1 MASFHSEVFNMAV
14 FNDIVFDSS
23 YAPQGM
29 HELWQGQRSL
39 SRFIAYVAELE
50 GELLA
55 IRAFRRCGIP
65 GLTGSHGVPVIT
77 FRLVSIARL
86 LGYACMT
93 GAFTDGLFEKYIAGL
108 ILLGEQIDPRAW
120 NFGFNEGLMHFDE
133 MRSDD
138 EASEEQ
144 RAVFC
149 VNAEYI
155 A

>member
-1 MASFHSEVFNMAV
+1 MAV
-14 FNDIVFDSS
+14 FNDIVFDRSN
-23 YAPQGM
+23 APQGM

-39 SRFIAYVAELE
+39 SRFIAYVAEIE

-55 IRAFRRCGIP
+55 IRAFRRCGTP
-65 GLTGSHGVPVIT
+65 GLTGSHG
-77 FRLVSIARL
+77 LVSIARL

-93 GAFTDGLFEKYIAGL
+93 GAFTDDLFEKYIAGL

-120 NFGFNEGLMHFDE
+120 NFGFNEGLIHFDE

-138 EASEEQ
+138 EAIEEQ
-144 RAVFC
+144 RAVFFA
-149 VNAEYI
+149 NAENI

>member
-1 MASFHSEVFNMAV
+1 MTSFYFEELSMTE
-14 FNDIVFDSS
+14 FNDIVFDRSV
-23 YAPQGM
+23 APLGM

-65 GLTGSHGVPVIT
+65 DQAGIHGVQARI

-86 LGYACMT
+86 VGYACMT
-93 GAFTDGLFEKYIAGL
+93 EAFTDGLFEKYIAGL
-108 ILLGEQIDPRAW
+108 ILLGEQIAPRAW
-120 NFGFNEGLMHFDE
+120 NFGFHEGMKHFDE
-133 MRSDD
+133 MCSDN

-149 VNAEYI
+149 RNAEYVV
-155 A
+155 

>member
-1 MASFHSEVFNMAV
+1 MAV
-14 FNDIVFDSS
+14 FNDIVFDRSH
-23 YAPQGM
+23 APQGM

-55 IRAFRRCGIP
+55 IRACRRCAIP
-65 GLTGSHGVPVIT
+65 DQTDRHGVPARI
-77 FRLVSIARL
+77 FRLVSVARL

-93 GAFTDGLFEKYIAGL
+93 GAFTHGLFEKYIAGL
-108 ILLGEQIDPRAW
+108 ILLGEQIAPRAW
-120 NFGFNEGLMHFDE
+120 NFGFHEGMKHFDE

-149 VNAEYI
+149 ASAECI

>member
-1 MASFHSEVFNMAV
+1 MASFHSEVFNMTV
-14 FNDIVFDSS
+14 FNVIAFDRS

-55 IRAFRRCGIP
+55 IRAFRRCAIP
-65 GLTGSHGVPVIT
+65 DLTGSYGVPVRT

-86 LGYACMT
+86 IGYACMT
-93 GAFTDGLFEKYIAGL
+93 GAFTDDLFEKYIAGL
-108 ILLGEQIDPRAW
+108 ILLGEQIAPRAW
-120 NFGFNEGLMHFDE
+120 NFGFSEGQMHFDE

-149 VNAEYI
+149 ANAEYI

>member
-1 MASFHSEVFNMAV
+1 MTSFYFEELSMTE
-14 FNDIVFDSS
+14 FNDIVFDRSI
-23 YAPQGM
+23 APQGM

-39 SRFIAYVAELE
+39 FRFIAYVAELE
-50 GELLA
+50 GEMLA

-65 GLTGSHGVPVIT
+65 DQAGSHGVPVRT

-93 GAFTDGLFEKYIAGL
+93 EAFTDGLFEKYIAGL
-108 ILLGEQIDPRAW
+108 ILLGEQISPRAW
-120 NFGFNEGLMHFDE
+120 NFGFKEGLMHFDE
-133 MRSDD
+133 MRSDN

-149 VNAEYI
+149 ANAEYV